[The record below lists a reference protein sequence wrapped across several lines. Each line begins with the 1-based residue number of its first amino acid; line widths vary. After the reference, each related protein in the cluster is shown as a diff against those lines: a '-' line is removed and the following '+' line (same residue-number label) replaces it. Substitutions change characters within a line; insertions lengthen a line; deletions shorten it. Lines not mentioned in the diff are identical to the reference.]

1 MSSGL
6 FHRPSPVI
14 GTRCIHLDLKGMPP
28 TGERLLQL
36 PEIFAELRIN
46 AL

>member
-1 MSSGL
+1 MDKAL

-28 TGERLLQL
+28 TAERLVE
-36 PEIFAELRIN
+36 PFEIFAELRIN